1 MGINLLYCFDKN
13 YDKQAFVSINSILRN
28 IDFPVS
34 IFIIH
39 ETPETFNGFQNQ
51 ISLKDNVEKIIV
63 YQFKK
68 NNYDFPNLKDKHISK
83 ATYFRMFI
91 KEYLP
96 GNLEKVLYIDPD
108 IVCLNEASAAITH
121 EFQKLLSS
129 EFTIAAKETGT
140 IKDSFEMF
148 AKLGL
153 KGTGY
158 FNAGV
163 MFINYKKWQ
172 KGQITEELIKTM
184 NKNYDN
190 IVFWDQDVL
199 NLYFDGN
206 FQKISKSLN
215 FNFTSKFNDKN
226 YIDSVK
232 ETTIFLHYSGKVKPW
247 YLIGIFQEYSSF
259 YHDMFREVFKEKY
272 HIERYSSKRRYLF
285 ELIHLIYKLKF
296 LSLKFPISFL
306 IISTKKLFSFK

>member
-28 IDFPVS
+28 INFTVS

-39 ETPETFNGFQNQ
+39 DTPETFNEYKSQ
-51 ISLKDNVEKIIV
+51 IGLKDNVERITV
-63 YQFKK
+63 YKFKK
-68 NNYDFPNLKDKHISK
+68 NNYDFPNLKNKHISS

-96 GNLEKVLYIDPD
+96 DNLEKVLYVDPD
-108 IVCLNEASAAITH
+108 IVCLNEASAVIAN

-129 EFTIAAKETGT
+129 EFIIAARESGS
-140 IKDSFEMF
+140 IEDSFEMF
-148 AKLGL
+148 ARLSL

-163 MFINYKKWQ
+163 MFINFKKWQ
-172 KGQITEELIKTM
+172 KGQITEDLIKTM
-184 NKNYDN
+184 KKNYDN

-206 FQKISKSLN
+206 FQKISENLN

-232 ETTIFLHYSGKVKPW
+232 ENTVFLHYSGKIKPW
-247 YLIGIFQEYSSF
+247 YLIGLFQEYSNF
-259 YHDMFREVFKEKY
+259 YHDIFREVFKEKY
-272 HIERYSSKRRYLF
+272 HIERYSSRRRYLF
-285 ELIHLIYKLKF
+285 ELIHSIYKFNF